1 MAESVVST
9 VAVSTAVTVGGGES
23 VAKRSVGGGD
33 DGGVGVVS
41 GSVGSGSVGS
51 WGMSVVSGGG
61 VDGRCVRSVDSRGVR
76 SVGGVGHLVS
86 VRVRC
91 G

>member
-1 MAESVVST
+1 MST

-51 WGMSVVSGGG
+51 RSVSVVSGGG
-61 VDGRCVRSVDSRGVR
+61 VDGRCVCSVDGRCVR
-76 SVGGVGHLVS
+76 SVGGVGHLVC

>member
-1 MAESVVST
+1 MST

-41 GSVGSGSVGS
+41 GSVGSGGV
-51 WGMSVVSGGG
+51 SVVSGGG

-76 SVGGVGHLVS
+76 GVGRVGNLVS